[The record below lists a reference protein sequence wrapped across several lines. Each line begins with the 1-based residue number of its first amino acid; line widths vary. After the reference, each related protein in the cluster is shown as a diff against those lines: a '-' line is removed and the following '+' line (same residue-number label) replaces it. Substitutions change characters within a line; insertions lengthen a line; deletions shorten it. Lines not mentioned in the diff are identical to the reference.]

1 MFTFLLG
8 FILIS
13 NFNYS
18 QCVDFTVNTNACQNE
33 ILNIEVADLGNYY
46 QWDFCEGDLS
56 EMPTVTLKSNF
67 SEIRDSRSLEIIYD
81 STNWYGFV
89 VDRIAN
95 SLLRINFGPSMLNTS
110 PTITDLGNIDNLLD
124 VPESIKITYE
134 SGNWFGLVYSSGSNS
149 ILRLQFGSSL
159 SGTPSASLILTS
171 VGDVFT
177 NLDYSISNDSLIV
190 VLSNFNSAN
199 FTIVSLGSSINNT
212 PAATDFF
219 DFSGVSFP
227 GDIKLFNQC
236 ENWYGVTV
244 SVIGK
249 KAYLLDFG
257 SSLFSTPL
265 IVEIGTT
272 VFPENPRRISVAKD
286 KNEYVILAVS
296 NNGKLHRINLGSDLS
311 SINAVYTDLG
321 INGAMDRTESL
332 ALVKE
337 ESSWYGYSLN
347 RSNGR
352 LYQVKF
358 QNDCNVNVT
367 TSTTREPKQVY
378 YTNPGSY
385 NAGLVVYDATG
396 QILDAISKNITVSSS
411 VAPDIDFSKD
421 NICRTSDI
429 TFSGIN
435 HSSATNPITSWLW
448 DFGDGVSDFG
458 MSLSHA
464 YALSGTYQVKLT
476 VESSNACNQIV
487 YETIT
492 IYEEPIPDFTIP
504 GGTICTNQQVNFM
517 NDTPGEFDGLIS
529 YEWQVDG
536 VTQSTEENFDFEFDA
551 GGDKEIKLI
560 ASIPGCTVE
569 IVKSLLDVREG
580 AEPDFTFNDSCLG
593 ELVQFNNESV
603 GSIVSYD
610 WDFGNGIT
618 STLENPALQFA
629 EDGTFDVTLTTTNTD
644 GCITSEVK
652 AITVRPLPIVDF
664 ESELACENL
673 ATQLTDLTT
682 IELDNLVEWEWNFG
696 DGSAASTTENPI
708 HTFETS
714 GDYSVQLQVTST
726 SGCIDSR
733 TKVVSVLPAPVAS
746 FDTDKVCLGVP
757 INFTDQS
764 ESVEGESI
772 TSWAWNLGGEFSSV
786 QDPEVIFDD
795 ALDYDVSLTVTSE
808 NLCTSTVS
816 EILSITPVAEVEFVV
831 DNNCENEVT
840 LLTDATA
847 ITGDVITSYQ
857 WTLDEQ
863 VFSTNSIAQFP
874 LNEAEEY
881 EAALMVET
889 EKGCEYVGSQI
900 FTINEAPSADFTPS
914 VTFGT
919 PPLLVDFSN
928 DSEGAISY
936 WWDFQDGN
944 TSNDLNPSNEFLDLG
959 EYVIELIATN
969 EVGCSDSVSQ
979 RISVLDPE
987 INLSLTNLSFIE
999 SGLNSFLSLTVENTG
1014 SITLDSF
1021 YVVLDLGGE
1030 LLVREVVE
1038 SRISP
1043 NQTVT
1048 EQLDL
1053 GFQNRRLNYICATV
1067 ESTIDIGESNLEDN
1081 EACLFLDDIQSVIG
1095 PAMPNPSTGLVS
1107 FSIVTSINSNIEVS
1121 IFDNQGK
1128 EISDYSIAKNAGNN
1142 LLSIDLSSQKR
1153 GLYMVSI
1160 RVNGS
1165 SNLYRI
1171 MVRD

>member
-1 MFTFLLG
+1 MKSYLLFICISILPVVLQGQCPTADFNLPDLSCAEQRLSTENISTSGTYNWDFCVGDLNTSPSASPILNNSSFLRARSLRVVNQNDQWYGFAISSTDNALYKLSFGNSLSNTPVFTNLGNFSGAFSNVFSFDIIETEGVYYAFVVNTGSNSITRLSFTTGLENLPTTQNLGNFGGAFSVATNINLKLDQNNYYAFITGNSTITRLNFGTSILNAAPLATAFTVTGSSGLRDVDFIKECDSWYGLILSYNNFKLFSISFSDGNLNGNMSFNEIITAPSVARFPASVKLLNDGG
-8 FILIS
+8 FYFGLIQSAEGNFYRVKFGEKIS
-13 NFNYS
+13 NFN
-18 QCVDFTVNTNACQNE
+18 TVFEN
-33 ILNIEVADLGNYY
+33 LGLLGQSN
-46 QWDFCEGDLS
+46 QSFALEA
-56 EMPTVTLKSNF
+56 LKTGTEWFVF
-67 SEIRDSRSLEIIYD
+67 S
-81 STNWYGFV
+81 
-89 VDRIAN
+89 
-95 SLLRINFGPSMLNTS
+95 
-110 PTITDLGNIDNLLD
+110 ID
-124 VPESIKITYE
+124 
-134 SGNWFGLVYSSGSNS
+134 
-149 ILRLQFGSSL
+149 
-159 SGTPSASLILTS
+159 
-171 VGDVFT
+171 
-177 NLDYSISNDSLIV
+177 
-190 VLSNFNSAN
+190 
-199 FTIVSLGSSINNT
+199 
-212 PAATDFF
+212 
-219 DFSGVSFP
+219 
-227 GDIKLFNQC
+227 LFNQNLVRIKFEKDC
-236 ENWYGVTV
+236 SVTV
-244 SVIGK
+244 
-249 KAYLLDFG
+249 
-257 SSLFSTPL
+257 
-265 IVEIGTT
+265 
-272 VFPENPRRISVAKD
+272 
-286 KNEYVILAVS
+286 AVS
-296 NNGKLHRINLGSDLS
+296 IES
-311 SINAVYTDLG
+311 SPEIVYTEPGVYFIGLEVNNEGSISHHRDTVIISSDIAPTISYTSQNACLTSL
-321 INGAMDRTESL
+321 IQFTSES
-332 ALVKE
+332 
-337 ESSWYGYSLN
+337 
-347 RSNGR
+347 
-352 LYQVKF
+352 
-358 QNDCNVNVT
+358 
-367 TSTTREPKQVY
+367 TS
-378 YTNPGSY
+378 
-385 NAGLVVYDATG
+385 AGLAYT
-396 QILDAISKNITVSSS
+396 
-411 VAPDIDFSKD
+411 
-421 NICRTSDI
+421 
-429 TFSGIN
+429 
-435 HSSATNPITSWLW
+435 W
-448 DFGDGVSDFG
+448 DFGDGSNSSDENPAHTFSAAG
-458 MSLSHA
+458 D
-464 YALSGTYQVKLT
+464 YEVTVTVDDGTCGNFTRQM
-476 VESSNACNQIV
+476 
-487 YETIT
+487 IT
-492 IYEEPIPDFTIP
+492 IYEEPAPDFTIP

-569 IVKSLLDVREG
+569 MVKSLLDVREG

-682 IELDNLVEWEWNFG
+682 IELDNLAEWEWNFG
-696 DGSAASTTENPI
+696 DGSAASTTQNPI

-726 SGCIDSR
+726 SGCIDSL

-746 FDTDKVCLGVP
+746 FETNKICLGVP

-786 QDPEVIFDD
+786 QNPEVIFDD

-881 EAALMVET
+881 EAALLVET

-900 FTINEAPSADFTPS
+900 FTINEAPSADFTLS